1 MPTNS
6 IDQSSAEQTFE
17 QFKSAQTARDET
29 LANIELSK
37 ATLAESK
44 AQRDQAEIAVKV
56 AEAKADS
63 AEADRRQTAAM
74 LDYTKIKAPFDGV
87 VTHRNV
93 DAGWLVQIP
102 SGAMPAAPLFVVTRT
117 DTVRVFLDVPEA
129 DAAQVRDGMA
139 AQVRIAALQ
148 DQEFNGQV
156 TRSSYTL
163 DTQSRTLHAEIDLPN
178 PKGLLR
184 PGLYAVIKMMI
195 ERPGAADVAPLR
207 PANAR
212 RSAGRDVR

>member
-17 QFKSAQTARDET
+17 QFKSAQTAHDET

-44 AQRDQAEIAVKV
+44 AQRDQAESAVKV

-74 LDYTKIKAPFDGV
+74 LDYTKIKSPFDGV
-87 VTHRNV
+87 VTQRNV

-102 SGAMPAAPLFVVTRT
+102 SGAVPAAPLFVVTRT
-117 DTVRVFLDVPEA
+117 DTVRIFLDIPEA

-148 DQEFNGQV
+148 DQEFQ
-156 TRSSYTL
+156 RPSDAL
-163 DTQSRTLHAEIDLPN
+163 ELHAGQSVPYASRGSRLGES
-178 PKGLLR
+178 KG
-184 PGLYAVIKMMI
+184 P
-195 ERPGAADVAPLR
+195 AATGSLCTIQCDR
-207 PANAR
+207 T
-212 RSAGRDVR
+212 AGR